1 MFTVS
6 VKEQDVIIMGMD
18 IISRRNVTSNIT
30 IYTKS
35 GKYYNGTNSL
45 PPIEHVLR
53 ADEWEQIYLGTISA
67 QPHKL
72 VALNDF
78 PSGSVSI
85 RTGQTQ
91 SFYVFVSN
99 GMLYTAGEAADA
111 PMVGVVAEDVSIV
124 IHEGQVMRGLF
135 QKVAYRGKWGGV
147 MRYRTVS

>member
-85 RTGQTQ
+85 RMGQTQ